1 MNSCFG
7 SSASLPA
14 LRKAAN
20 RYALPIVNLLCG
32 SRDKY
37 EAA

>member
-1 MNSCFG
+1 MNSGF
-7 SSASLPA
+7 SNSASLPA
-14 LRKAAN
+14 LRKAAE
-20 RYALPIVNLLCG
+20 RYALPIVNLKCS